1 MGGTDDNYPI
11 AVCHFWS
18 KMGQNWENRLKDF
31 LLTGKKMG
39 CSIWPLQSNHIKQQ
53 YLKLSKL
60 VRQVW
65 IKYPQ
70 TIRLKFSNGSGSDR
84 SEKSILILVLHGFC
98 WSDHVWSVDF
108 WFGCNTFWWPV
119 YTEQIV
125 IGTGSKCSID
135 NIKCNLFSEIWLD
148 SKSKCPK

>member
-11 AVCHFWS
+11 AVCHLWS

-70 TIRLKFSNGSGSDR
+70 TDTLKFSDGSG
-84 SEKSILILVLHGFC
+84 LV
-98 WSDHVWSVDF
+98 
-108 WFGCNTFWWPV
+108 
-119 YTEQIV
+119 
-125 IGTGSKCSID
+125 GSKKSFFSGPGLDREFNINAGPSTVFADPARFDLWISGLDATLSGDPSIQ
-135 NIKCNLFSEIWLD
+135 K
-148 SKSKCPK
+148 KS

>member
-1 MGGTDDNYPI
+1 MITIPSRFVIFGQKWAKIEKIDLKIFCWPERKWGVLFDHCSQITSNSSTSNYPSWYAKFGTSI
-11 AVCHFWS
+11 HRPIRSNSLMALVWSGRRNRFFFW
-18 KMGQNWENRLKDF
+18 
-31 LLTGKKMG
+31 
-39 CSIWPLQSNHIKQQ
+39 
-53 YLKLSKL
+53 
-60 VRQVW
+60 W
-65 IKYPQ
+65 I
-70 TIRLKFSNGSGSDR
+70 
-84 SEKSILILVLHGFC
+84 
-98 WSDHVWSVDF
+98 SVDF